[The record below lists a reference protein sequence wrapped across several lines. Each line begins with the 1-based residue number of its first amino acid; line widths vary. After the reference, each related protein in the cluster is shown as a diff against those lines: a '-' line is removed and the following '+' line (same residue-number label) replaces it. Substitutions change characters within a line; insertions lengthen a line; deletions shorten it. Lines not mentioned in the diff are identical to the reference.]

1 MIVIL
6 LITIINNC
14 YSKNKKQSSKYNFIP
29 VLPGR
34 STIWCLIKSSQSFR
48 FILCFW
54 LSPPGQTEPAS
65 VEGGLVW
72 SQLVYVYLE
81 KLLWSEDGRE
91 TCFTDSRRS
100 SSIQCIITI
109 LLSATSLTAL
119 VQSSYLSPLTFLTSV
134 ICTSFRVA
142 SACSYT
148 G

>member
-1 MIVIL
+1 M
-6 LITIINNC
+6 
-14 YSKNKKQSSKYNFIP
+14 
-29 VLPGR
+29 LPGR

-54 LSPPGQTEPAS
+54 LSPPGQTEPES

-91 TCFTDSRRS
+91 TCFTVSGRS

-109 LLSATSLTAL
+109 LLSATSLTA
-119 VQSSYLSPLTFLTSV
+119 QSSLLFHSLLTSHISTLGNLHHLYSFILFICRLNGPLTITFYVKYSLQ
-134 ICTSFRVA
+134 
-142 SACSYT
+142 
-148 G
+148 